1 MHGKVIALAATGAVA
16 IGLTM
21 LFIVERAHAADN
33 TRVGA
38 PADECW
44 TGSDQI
50 GGTACVHVFQ
60 DGSKC
65 IVFTRLGAPSASLQC
80 KIN

>member
-1 MHGKVIALAATGAVA
+1 MRGKVIAFAAAGAAV

-21 LFIVERAHAADN
+21 IFITERAHA
-33 TRVGA
+33 RGGA
-38 PADECW
+38 ADECW

-50 GGTACVHVFQ
+50 AGTACEHVFQ

-65 IVFTRLGAPSASLQC
+65 IVFARLGAGSASLQC
-80 KIN
+80 KIT

>member
-1 MHGKVIALAATGAVA
+1 MRGKVITLAATGAVA

-21 LFIVERAHAADN
+21 IFITVRTHAASN
-33 TRVGA
+33 VSAGA

-44 TGSDQI
+44 TGPDSI
-50 GGTACVHVFQ
+50 GGTACEHVFQ

-65 IVFTRLGAPSASLQC
+65 IVFARLGAPSSSLQC
-80 KIN
+80 KFH

>member
-1 MHGKVIALAATGAVA
+1 MRGKVITLAATGAAA

-21 LFIVERAHAADN
+21 MLIMDGTHAQN
-33 TRVGA
+33 GKSGI

-44 TGSDQI
+44 TGSDVI
-50 GGTACVHVFQ
+50 AGTACEHVFR

-65 IVFTRLGAPSASLQC
+65 IVFSRNGAGNASLQC
-80 KIN
+80 KIT